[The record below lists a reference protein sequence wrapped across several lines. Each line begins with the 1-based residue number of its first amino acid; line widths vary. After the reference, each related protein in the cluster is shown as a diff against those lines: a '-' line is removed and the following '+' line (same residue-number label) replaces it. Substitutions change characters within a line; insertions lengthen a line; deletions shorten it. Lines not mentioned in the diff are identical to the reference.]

1 MGLDALLARL
11 QARAVTPVTPA
22 TNRALQPKPAPLL
35 ACTPVTPVTSQNR
48 QCASATRFGLRRV
61 EFRTSGDPFGV
72 WHTALGP
79 DSDDLIADL
88 RDRYRDRLYGIRK
101 LGDPEPGR

>member
-48 QCASATRFGLRRV
+48 QGASATRFGLRRV